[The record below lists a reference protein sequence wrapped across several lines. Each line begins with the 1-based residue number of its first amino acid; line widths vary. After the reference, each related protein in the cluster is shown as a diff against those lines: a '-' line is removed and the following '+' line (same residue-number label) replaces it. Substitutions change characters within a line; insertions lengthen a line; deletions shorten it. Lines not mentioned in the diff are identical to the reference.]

1 VLVPKSNKLIQEMDV
16 TLAELDKP
24 TMQRVLTRLAVEDF
38 LHAEAALLDAWDI
51 DTWLTLF
58 LPDCQ
63 YEVLPTS
70 VEPNPDLSSTSTLFL
85 IGDDYE
91 RLTQRVLRMNKKTA
105 HVEYPHSK
113 TRHIYSNIRV
123 LREDAE
129 SVTAAANFVTF
140 RTKNKITTYYPGSFE
155 VILARTESGFMI
167 RRKRI
172 ALDLEALIPQGKVSI
187 FL

>member
-1 VLVPKSNKLIQEMDV
+1 MNKRIQEMDV
-16 TLAELDKP
+16 ILAELDKP
-24 TMQRVLTRLAVEDF
+24 AIQRVMTRLAVEDF

-51 DTWLTLF
+51 DGWLTLF
-58 LPDCQ
+58 LPNSQ
-63 YEVLPTS
+63 YEVLPTT
-70 VEPNPDLSSTSTLFL
+70 VEPNPDLSSASTLFL

-91 RLTQRVLRMNKKTA
+91 RLTQRVIRMNKKSA
-105 HVEYPHSK
+105 HVEYPRSK

-129 SVTAAANFVTF
+129 TVIATANFITF
-140 RTKNKITTYYPGSFE
+140 RTKNKVTTHYPGSFE
-155 VILARTESGFMI
+155 VILERTESGFMI

-172 ALDLEALIPQGKVSI
+172 SLDLEALIPQGKVSI